1 VYLILSIVR
10 SLDRERYDENERTSP
25 TCDMSKRYKDANKTM
40 TRVFSVSLFLL
51 SPVDPGS
58 LHDDSV
64 AASLPIVP

>member
-25 TCDMSKRYKDANKTM
+25 CDMSKRYKDANKT